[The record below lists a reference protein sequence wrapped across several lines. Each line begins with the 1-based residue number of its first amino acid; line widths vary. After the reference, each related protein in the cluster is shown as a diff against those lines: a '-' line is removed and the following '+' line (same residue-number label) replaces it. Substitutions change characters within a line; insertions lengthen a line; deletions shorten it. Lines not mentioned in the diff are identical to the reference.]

1 MAMPTPAAFV
11 NDATTARQLA
21 ARGKLLRQRGRLAPG
36 IDDDQRARLEA
47 EGKALLRES
56 EERRIRANTSQS
68 GLTRRWRAQLSHG
81 VDRARRVDAHSVSQ
95 LVMSELTL
103 ADPLFSEPDHSI
115 PQAPGK
121 PAPLEYFSRFFGDL
135 TFEWRL
141 GRAPGVARHRLFW
154 KPLTPCAPDDPSV
167 TAPVSPVLI
176 YCIVFPL
183 TKRFRPARCC
193 DGPCRACDRLL
204 AAWTGWRPDDPH
216 STTPQPSFKPSLRAS
231 RAAGP
236 DGLLCEDVRWAR
248 PGELDERHNYR
259 MWISTLFAAYV
270 NRILTEGRVPD
281 NGFADCVSTPVFKHG
296 KPGQPKPDPAE
307 PNNYRDITVGQ
318 FLAKLVSLVLTF
330 RLSHWALRHSMI
342 SPEQV
347 AFMPYHSAESH
358 VFAFSQLLRSRA
370 RSGLCTRAL
379 YVDLEKA
386 YNRVHLASLWCLLRQ
401 MNVPAIIVDL
411 LDDWATKRRTRL
423 RVNGELSPEYSM
435 LAGTPQGDPLSCLL
449 FNLYIEPL
457 IRYINSLES
466 IHGVPIPGL
475 AQRVKAF
482 FFADDMVGLSG
493 LSPDDS
499 QAIMDAVMRWCNDW
513 DMKASTTVGKTETNS
528 YGSTSTRAAPIT
540 ATPFVDSAAGAGEA
554 AAAADDADLV
564 PSPWGPWK
572 VEKAAAAAAA
582 ANPGLVRAN
591 AERVVPGPVTITE
604 SDSYRY
610 LGLRMHVD
618 LSDRLA
624 TSHIITTMD
633 RLHYRYFT
641 FNLTIRRCSPTLQLQ
656 LLHSNVFGPVIYLL
670 SILSVDSSIRS
681 KFDRRARR
689 FGRHVFGLPRT
700 APNSVVTGLTR
711 FISFDALQG
720 RERARLQLQLS
731 DPLLPTS
738 IAHAIFTGV
747 LLEPRG
753 RRLSHANMPAR
764 HVANLARLEDLGVAP
779 PPAHPPP
786 YRVAI
791 EAGLHGDRI
800 ALQQWQH
807 EARVASGVP
816 DPLRA
821 DRPRRDGSAALQPRP
836 ASLRLP
842 RPLPLDHAADIY
854 FNFSQ
859 PIGVGPL
866 RHGLVPLSYLGAGGT
881 SIPALSNRQHQVVAI
896 VARLHTGNIALR
908 RHPWRPRNPVRP
920 PAGTGT
926 GIEGAD
932 DELSDDDTVAS
943 GSSDS
948 ADDDDG
954 RDYDTESDCTSSASS
969 GTPNHWR
976 RRASHR
982 DAPAGRP
989 ATAPSRAR
997 SQSTAPSYAQGPDQ
1011 PRAAAL
1017 ACRLCGHG
1025 HEHPAHAFL
1034 ECTAERLPELRR
1046 ALLVDAHAAWKRLLT
1061 RIEDATMSEYK
1072 ETIPDAPIARAAL
1085 EIAYSAADSTEA
1097 CWLTYRLLW
1106 AIPWPADAVPT
1117 SAAAARAIGAIFDQT
1132 VLSRHASRPLADT
1145 WVSWASKWTKKFGAL
1160 WGELLRGDADLSDT
1174 SPSPPAAARPDSP
1187 APSPQTDPFLPSSQ
1201 STGSMDE

>member
-1 MAMPTPAAFV
+1 M
-11 NDATTARQLA
+11 
-21 ARGKLLRQRGRLAPG
+21 
-36 IDDDQRARLEA
+36 
-47 EGKALLRES
+47 
-56 EERRIRANTSQS
+56 
-68 GLTRRWRAQLSHG
+68 
-81 VDRARRVDAHSVSQ
+81 
-95 LVMSELTL
+95 
-103 ADPLFSEPDHSI
+103 
-115 PQAPGK
+115 
-121 PAPLEYFSRFFGDL
+121 
-135 TFEWRL
+135 
-141 GRAPGVARHRLFW
+141 
-154 KPLTPCAPDDPSV
+154 
-167 TAPVSPVLI
+167 
-176 YCIVFPL
+176 
-183 TKRFRPARCC
+183 
-193 DGPCRACDRLL
+193 
-204 AAWTGWRPDDPH
+204 
-216 STTPQPSFKPSLRAS
+216 
-231 RAAGP
+231 
-236 DGLLCEDVRWAR
+236 
-248 PGELDERHNYR
+248 
-259 MWISTLFAAYV
+259 
-270 NRILTEGRVPD
+270 
-281 NGFADCVSTPVFKHG
+281 
-296 KPGQPKPDPAE
+296 
-307 PNNYRDITVGQ
+307 
-318 FLAKLVSLVLTF
+318 
-330 RLSHWALRHSMI
+330 
-342 SPEQV
+342 
-347 AFMPYHSAESH
+347 
-358 VFAFSQLLRSRA
+358 
-370 RSGLCTRAL
+370 
-379 YVDLEKA
+379 
-386 YNRVHLASLWCLLRQ
+386 
-401 MNVPAIIVDL
+401 
-411 LDDWATKRRTRL
+411 
-423 RVNGELSPEYSM
+423 
-435 LAGTPQGDPLSCLL
+435 
-449 FNLYIEPL
+449 
-457 IRYINSLES
+457 
-466 IHGVPIPGL
+466 
-475 AQRVKAF
+475 
-482 FFADDMVGLSG
+482 
-493 LSPDDS
+493 
-499 QAIMDAVMRWCNDW
+499 
-513 DMKASTTVGKTETNS
+513 
-528 YGSTSTRAAPIT
+528 
-540 ATPFVDSAAGAGEA
+540 
-554 AAAADDADLV
+554 
-564 PSPWGPWK
+564 
-572 VEKAAAAAAA
+572 
-582 ANPGLVRAN
+582 RAN
-591 AERVVPGPVTITE
+591 AERAVPGPVTITE

-633 RLHYRYFT
+633 GLYYRYFT

-920 PAGTGT
+920 TAGTGT

-969 GTPNHWR
+969 GTPSHWR